1 MKSLAV
7 LLILL
12 AAIFWSRPAKA
23 LDPATVSAAAPQAL
37 ELAAIWSPHAASTMQ
52 SCGIGMLRIGE
63 SMVSLFYLPLGVIQC
78 TLGAPFG
85 YFSSGIDSI
94 VRGGTAPFIMVYE
107 IILLPVR
114 LISLGTVR

>member
-1 MKSLAV
+1 MKNFGV

-12 AAIFWSRPAKA
+12 AVTFLARPVKA
-23 LDPATVSAAAPQAL
+23 LDPATVSAAAPQAF
-37 ELAAIWSPHAASTMQ
+37 ELAAIWSPHAANTLQ
-52 SCGIGMLRIGE
+52 SCGIGMWRIGE
-63 SMVSLFYLPLGVIQC
+63 SMVSLFYLPLGMVQC

-85 YFSSGIDSI
+85 YFSAGIDSLA
-94 VRGGTAPFIMVYE
+94 RGGMAPFIMIYE